1 MCFLVTGL
9 GFIGSHI
16 CVELLQLGHSVIA
29 IDKQDKLETLEKIRK
44 IVPNLVFLKINITD
58 KDKLN
63 HLFRLYNITH
73 VIHTAGLKSVSESI
87 LYPLDY
93 YYNNVY
99 GTMCLLE
106 IMKIWNCTNL
116 IFSSSATVY
125 GENTYPVDES
135 APTGCNITNP
145 YGKTKYIIE
154 EMLKDVRQD
163 MNIVILRYF
172 NPVSHS
178 HDLKESG
185 EGTNLFPI
193 LVKTAKNGT
202 MLKIYGNQHDTQD
215 GTCVRDFIHVVD
227 LAQAHIAALKIV
239 NKGVHIYNV
248 GTGNG
253 VSVSE
258 FIKCFEE
265 TNNVKINYE
274 FVSPRPGDLSVA
286 YAKVDKIKKELKW
299 KATKTLQDICRDGW
313 VGENFTTQ

>member
-29 IDKQDKLETLEKIRK
+29 IDKENKLETLEKIQK
-44 IVPNLVFLKINITD
+44 IVPNLVFLKIDVTD
-58 KDKLN
+58 EDNLN
-63 HLFRLYNITH
+63 RLFRLYNITH

-106 IMKIWNCTNL
+106 VMKIWNCTNL

-125 GENTYPVDES
+125 GENEYPVDET
-135 APTGCNITNP
+135 AATGFNITNP
-145 YGKTKYIIE
+145 YGKTKYVIE

-202 MLKIYGNQHDTQD
+202 VLKIYGNQHDTHD
-215 GTCVRDFIHVVD
+215 GSCIRDFIHVVD

-239 NKGVHIYNV
+239 KKGVHIYNV

-265 TNNVKINYE
+265 TNNVKINHE
-274 FVSPRPGDLSVA
+274 FVSPRPGDISVA
-286 YAKVDKIKKELKW
+286 YAKVDKIEKELGW
-299 KATKTLQDICRDGW
+299 KAKKTLQDICKDGW
-313 VGENFTTQ
+313 IGENFTTQ